1 MPSVGVRM
9 VRSMLR
15 AIARRTGRMPAESAA
30 APSVAVRPPLRA
42 DFVDSSV
49 AELVVGHPKLADNI
63 RILGE
68 RLGQIRSITE
78 GRPVDALGQPIP
90 WYTYP
95 AIEYVERLALK
106 GKRIFEFG
114 CGHSTRYWCRRG
126 ASVTAVEHSREWF
139 EEVTAFAGGANLLF
153 RDERDSYV
161 AALREAGV
169 SFDVIVIDGVWR
181 ERCVDEAIAR
191 AAPHTVIIL
200 DNSDWYHAAGARLR
214 DAGFLETSFSGFGP
228 CNNYA
233 WTTSLF
239 FGPSRAQPLIALPP
253 VPVGGIEAVRTDLW

>member
-1 MPSVGVRM
+1 MPAADTLYAGDARLARATIGRGGLIAERRSAH

-181 ERCVDEAIAR
+181 TLRGRGDR
-191 AAPHTVIIL
+191 PGSAPHRHHPRQLGLV
-200 DNSDWYHAAGARLR
+200 SRGR
-214 DAGFLETSFSGFGP
+214 GP
-228 CNNYA
+228 V
-233 WTTSLF
+233 TRRGVS
-239 FGPSRAQPLIALPP
+239 
-253 VPVGGIEAVRTDLW
+253 